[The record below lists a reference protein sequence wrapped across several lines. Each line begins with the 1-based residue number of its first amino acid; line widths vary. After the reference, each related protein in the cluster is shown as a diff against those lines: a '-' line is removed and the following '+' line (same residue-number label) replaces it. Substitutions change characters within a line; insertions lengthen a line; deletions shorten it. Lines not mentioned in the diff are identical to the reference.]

1 MIIKII
7 NLVCIFLFIKV
18 SEDFYKYLFLINIFI
33 FFNNFASF
41 IYIRRY
47 ISLSFKNI
55 EIKKYLF
62 PLFLMILISN
72 LNVLYTQLDRITLGF
87 YGENIEEVAY
97 YGVAQKVMSIMMV
110 IIMSIVRVM
119 MPRLSFY
126 LGEGNKLEYENL
138 LNKTFPY
145 IYLLVF
151 PISVGIGI
159 LSKEIAL
166 FFGGIEYIVAQGVII
181 IFGIRL
187 IITTIETI
195 LINQVIFLNQ
205 RERAIIF
212 IYIIGGAIN
221 FILKVILIKLHI
233 LVGTMAIF
241 TTMVSEIALIGIEY
255 YYIKKYLDIKLEIFK
270 LNNLKYLIFSLLFIP
285 IKYLLRNLNYSVM
298 LNSMI
303 VFIACS
309 SIYFIFLFMTK
320 DKCLVE
326 IMSKVDI
333 KKYISRR
340 K

>member
-1 MIIKII
+1 
-7 NLVCIFLFIKV
+7 
-18 SEDFYKYLFLINIFI
+18 
-33 FFNNFASF
+33 
-41 IYIRRY
+41 
-47 ISLSFKNI
+47 
-55 EIKKYLF
+55 
-62 PLFLMILISN
+62 
-72 LNVLYTQLDRITLGF
+72 
-87 YGENIEEVAY
+87 
-97 YGVAQKVMSIMMV
+97 
-110 IIMSIVRVM
+110 

>member
-1 MIIKII
+1 
-7 NLVCIFLFIKV
+7 
-18 SEDFYKYLFLINIFI
+18 
-33 FFNNFASF
+33 
-41 IYIRRY
+41 
-47 ISLSFKNI
+47 
-55 EIKKYLF
+55 
-62 PLFLMILISN
+62 
-72 LNVLYTQLDRITLGF
+72 
-87 YGENIEEVAY
+87 
-97 YGVAQKVMSIMMV
+97 MSIMMV

-166 FFGGIEYIVAQGVII
+166 FFGGIEYIVAQGII
-181 IFGIRL
+181 IVFGIRL
-187 IITTIETI
+187 IVTTIETI

-221 FILKVILIKLHI
+221 FILKVILIKLYI
-233 LVGTMAIF
+233 LVGTTAIF
-241 TTMVSEIALIGIEY
+241 TTMISEIALIGIEY

-270 LNNLKYLIFSLLFIP
+270 LNNLKYLIFSLSFIP
-285 IKYLLRNLNYSVM
+285 IRYILKDLNYNVM
-298 LNSMI
+298 LNSLI

-309 SIYFIFLFMTK
+309 SIYFILLFITK
-320 DKCLVE
+320 DKCLIEV
-326 IMSKVDI
+326 MSKVDI